1 MFQFFFCFL
10 DQANEWRPRCER
22 ICSNLSY
29 IKTSPSST
37 HTGSFAILQRILQWK
52 RRPFYE
58 RRNSCLNKEFFM
70 IREKCNIAIILVHL
84 NRAGEIN
91 SRLSN
96 DVQEFKSAF
105 KHCISQGLRCSA
117 QVNIETPRRGLCV
130 FLLTSYEPC
139 NRMSWTIRW
148 LLKFRSLAVWFVA
161 VILVKQI
168 SVFIKQSQIRNLP
181 LWERR

>member
-1 MFQFFFCFL
+1 MPQPFDRALTKVLILQCSLAFFKTFFDLFTIVENYAEKMFQFFFCFL

-130 FLLTSYEPC
+130 CF
-139 NRMSWTIRW
+139 
-148 LLKFRSLAVWFVA
+148 F
-161 VILVKQI
+161 
-168 SVFIKQSQIRNLP
+168 
-181 LWERR
+181 